1 MAKFQVKAEVQMAVE
16 APSSV
21 AAEQLVFA
29 TLSSAR
35 ATQKKRRKK
44 GAEAPAVQETALP
57 TGVQIMSTTTVS
69 EVSET
74 AGFVG

>member
-1 MAKFQVKAEVQMAVE
+1 MKFQVKAEVQMSVE
-16 APSSV
+16 APSAI

-29 TLSSAR
+29 TLSSAK
-35 ATQKKRRKK
+35 ASQKKRRKK

-57 TGVQIMSTTTVS
+57 TGVQMISTTTVA
-69 EVSET
+69 EISET

>member
-1 MAKFQVKAEVQMAVE
+1 MAKFQIKAEVQMSVE
-16 APSSV
+16 APSAI

-29 TLSSAR
+29 TLSTAR

-44 GAEAPAVQETALP
+44 GAEAPSAPETALP
-57 TGVQIMSTTTVS
+57 TGVTLIATTTVT

-74 AGFVG
+74 AGFIG